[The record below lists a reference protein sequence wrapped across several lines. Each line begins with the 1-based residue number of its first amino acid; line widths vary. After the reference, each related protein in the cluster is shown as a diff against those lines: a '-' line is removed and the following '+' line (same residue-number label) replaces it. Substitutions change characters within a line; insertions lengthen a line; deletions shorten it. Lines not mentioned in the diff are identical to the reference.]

1 MGAASPPSEATRART
16 TSPPPRA
23 PTERASSPR
32 RARERGMPSGTD
44 SDDRARALGRTL
56 RALEDALAQAD
67 ASATEDFQLLDALS
81 VRVASG
87 CEEGLLRTLALD
99 ESPAAAET
107 LTRTLGRGVVTATVN
122 DGGEEESVYHAY
134 ARARREMERKAA
146 ALVEAHAACRAD
158 RMRLLT
164 DLVTASKISSMESK
178 S

>member
-1 MGAASPPSEATRART
+1 MGAPSSPAETPAGARA
-16 TSPPPRA
+16 TSPPLAETPAGTPGRM
-23 PTERASSPR
+23 
-32 RARERGMPSGTD
+32 RARGMTTSTARGS
-44 SDDRARALGRTL
+44 ALGRTL

-67 ASATEDFQLLDALS
+67 ARAREDFELLDALS

-87 CEEGLLRTLALD
+87 CEGGLLRTLALD
-99 ESPAAAET
+99 ESAAAAET
-107 LTRTLGRGVVTATVN
+107 LTRTLGRGAATATVN
-122 DGGEEESVYHAY
+122 DGEEEESVHHAY